1 MGGRFLRILS
11 ERRQASS
18 FPGILTKVGFSFFPH
33 RGWDDAGF
41 EASLAPALPSTGQ
54 VRRPPP
60 AVPSTA
66 DSQPPSAE
74 GSRL

>member
-1 MGGRFLRILS
+1 MGRRFLRILS

-18 FPGILTKVGFSFFPH
+18 FPGILTKVGFSFFHH

-41 EASLAPALPSTGQ
+41 EASLAPALPRTGQ
-54 VRRPPP
+54 VRKPPLP
-60 AVPSTA
+60 VPSRA
-66 DSQPPSAE
+66 DSLPTSAE